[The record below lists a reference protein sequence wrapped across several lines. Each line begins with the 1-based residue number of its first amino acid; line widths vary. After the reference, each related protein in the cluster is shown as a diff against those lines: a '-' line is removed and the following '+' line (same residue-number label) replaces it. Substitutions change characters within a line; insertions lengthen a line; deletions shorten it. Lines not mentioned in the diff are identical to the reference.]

1 LDPVRPRTYARTTPE
16 TPTGLAVFVA
26 VFTVIMAPDHMGSKQ
41 ARQRLLDRL
50 DRRIEVAMDA
60 LLTQ

>member
-1 LDPVRPRTYARTTPE
+1 
-16 TPTGLAVFVA
+16 
-26 VFTVIMAPDHMGSKQ
+26 MAPNNMGSKQ